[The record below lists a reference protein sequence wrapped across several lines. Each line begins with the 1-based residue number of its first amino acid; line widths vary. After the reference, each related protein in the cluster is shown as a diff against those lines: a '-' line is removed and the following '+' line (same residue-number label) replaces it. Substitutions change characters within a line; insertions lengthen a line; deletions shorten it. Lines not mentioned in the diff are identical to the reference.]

1 MDKLEAMRMFVRVAE
16 AGGFAEAARQLNV
29 APPTMTRAVQA
40 LEERLRMRLFSRT
53 TRRVRL
59 TEAGERYLHT
69 VRRTLAEIEGV
80 EEDLRQEHAGGIAGT
95 LRLSMPVTLG
105 TRHLVPLLAEFKRQ
119 HPNLRMDLDFS
130 DSAVDVVGQGF
141 DAAIRVTTK
150 LSDSA
155 LNARRIGTS
164 PVVITAS
171 PAYLQRN
178 GTPASLEELGSHQIL
193 QYAHKGAYAPGAL
206 RIVGLEQPTE
216 SPIRTNSGDALK
228 GFAVAGLGLIRTP
241 AFVVA
246 DELADGRLAR
256 VVPHIGLGEY
266 EISVVFPG
274 RTFMPQRTRRLIDYL
289 AAHLGGLGLPDVD
302 FEAMKAAA

>member
-1 MDKLEAMRMFVRVAE
+1 MDRLEAMRMFVRVAE
-16 AGGFAEAARQLNV
+16 AGGFAEAARQLDV
-29 APPTMTRAVQA
+29 APPVVTRAVQA
-40 LEERLRMRLFSRT
+40 LEQRLSMRLFNRT
-53 TRRVRL
+53 TRRVGL
-59 TEAGERYLHT
+59 TESGERYLHT

-80 EEDLRQEHAGGIAGT
+80 EEDLRQEHAGSIAGT

-119 HPNLRMDLDFS
+119 HPKLRMDLDFS

-141 DAAIRVTTK
+141 DAAIRVATK

-155 LNARRIGTS
+155 LHARRIGTS

-171 PAYLQRN
+171 PAYLQRH
-178 GTPASLEELGSHQIL
+178 GTPASLEELGGHQML
-193 QYAHKGAYAPGAL
+193 QYANQGSDAPGAL
-206 RIVGLEQPTE
+206 RVVGSEPFAE
-216 SPIRTNSGDALK
+216 APIRTNSGDALK

-256 VVPHIGLGEY
+256 VLPHIGLGEY
-266 EISVVFPG
+266 AISIVFPG
-274 RTFMPQRTRRLIDYL
+274 RTFMPQRMRRLIDHL
-289 AAHLGGLGLPDVD
+289 AAHLDDLGLPARDHG
-302 FEAMKAAA
+302 AMEAAA